1 MIGNRRILREPIAVI
16 VLTNPCIDVFLI
28 LVFVTRQLRGELR
41 RRLSCRRW
49 CIAALPRR
57 LVECDVLNALARRRR
72 GQTLSDLHLACEIAL
87 VRLVRIIPELVC
99 KRIQCL
105 INKLHIIFIRRIH
118 SESRMIRRQRDAA
131 VRL

>member
-1 MIGNRRILREPIAVI
+1 MIGNRRILCEPIAVI
-16 VLTNPCIDVFLI
+16 VLPDPCIDVFLI
-28 LVFVTRQLRGELR
+28 LVFVTRQLRGKL
-41 RRLSCRRW
+41 RRLSCRW